1 LLRRTLVVAVAATAV
16 STAAAGP
23 AFACQDAVDV
33 HVQCVWDNA
42 DGSLTSVW
50 SYVNH
55 TTSAVDIP
63 IGPDN
68 RITTAPD
75 DRGQPTHFLPGQ
87 QLNAWVYTFNGS
99 SLAWHVLTN
108 GDTANNGSVRCP
120 TTPVPVV
127 GNWAPTVIGL
137 VLLVAAA
144 YIRGRRTWARSSG
157 VRALLRWRSGS

>member
-1 LLRRTLVVAVAATAV
+1 MLVVAAVATAV

-23 AFACQDAVDV
+23 AFAGNDAVDV
-33 HVQCVWDNA
+33 HVQCVWSNT

-50 SYVNH
+50 SYVNN
-55 TTSAVDIP
+55 TASAVDIP
-63 IGPDN
+63 VGPDN

-87 QLNAWVYTFNGS
+87 HLNAWVYTFDGS

-108 GDTANNGSVRCP
+108 GDTANNGSPQCP
-120 TTPVPVV
+120 TIPVPVV

-137 VLLVAAA
+137 VLLTAAA
-144 YIRGRRTWARSSG
+144 CGRGRRAWARSQG
-157 VRALLRWRSGS
+157 TRPLLRWRSDS